1 MASERTQPPVVP
13 PAPDSQHVGQL
24 KRAISPTML
33 ILFVVGDI
41 LGAGIY
47 ARVGAVA
54 GEVGG
59 AIWTSFLVG
68 LAIAALTALSYGEL
82 ASKYPGA
89 GGAALFVHKAFG
101 RPVLTFVIAFA
112 VVASGIAS
120 AAAVARVFGGR
131 YLQEF
136 AAVPPLPVAILFI
149 LVVALINF
157 RGISESVTV
166 NMCLTLVEL
175 SGLLLIIAVGVA
187 ALAGGSGDPGRAF
200 TFKEGASLPLAILG
214 GAAIAFYACLGF
226 EDVANVAEEAQDPV
240 RMLPIALIGGLGIAG
255 VLYLVVSFTAA
266 MVVDP
271 AILAKSSGPLLEVVK
286 AGPVAI
292 PPRLFSAIALMAVA
306 NTALINMIMSS
317 RLLYGMA
324 QQGVMPRVLG
334 WTHRTRQTPWVAIVF
349 TTLLA
354 LALAITGDVGELAN
368 TTVLLLL
375 VAFTLVNISV
385 LVLRRERVPHRH
397 FAVPS
402 WVPAL
407 GAVTCLV
414 LMTQFK
420 ADIYVRGVILVGI
433 GLGLCGIN
441 FLLTRRFETGP
452 VLAGT
457 RREAAIAAGSISL
470 SGAATARRVPGARAV
485 AIDRSGDDLV
495 APVGTGGAHPAW
507 YTPVD
512 LHGVPEARP

>member
-1 MASERTQPPVVP
+1 MASDSVESRG
-13 PAPDSQHVGQL
+13 SQHVGEL
-24 KRAISPTML
+24 KRAIPPAML
-33 ILFVVGDI
+33 VLFVVGDI

-59 AIWTSFLVG
+59 AIWTSFLLG
-68 LAIAALTALSYGEL
+68 IGIAALTALSYGEL
-82 ASKYPGA
+82 SSKYPGA
-89 GGAALFVHKAFG
+89 GGAALFVHKAF
-101 RPVLTFVIAFA
+101 RSPVLTFIIAFA
-112 VVASGIAS
+112 VLASGIAS
-120 AAAVARVFGGR
+120 ASAVARVFGGR

-136 AAVPPLPVAILFI
+136 VAVPPLPVAILFI

-157 RGISESVTV
+157 RGISESIKV
-166 NMCLTLVEL
+166 NMVLTVVEL
-175 SGLLLIIAVGVA
+175 SGLLLIILVGVV
-187 ALAGGSGDPGRAF
+187 ALAGGTGDPGRAF
-200 TFKEGASLPLAILG
+200 TFTPGVNVPLAVLA

-240 RMLPIALIGGLGIAG
+240 RMLPVALIGGLGIAG
-255 VLYLVVSFTAA
+255 LIYIAVSFTAA

-271 AILAKSSGPLLEVVK
+271 VTLSKSSGPLLEVVK

-306 NTALINMIMSS
+306 NTALINMIMAS

-324 QQGVMPRVLG
+324 EQGVMPRVLG

-354 LALAITGDVGELAN
+354 LALVITGDVGELAN

-375 VAFTLVNISV
+375 VAFTLVNAAV
-385 LVLRRERVPHRH
+385 LILRRDRVGHRH

-407 GAVTCLV
+407 GAITCLA
-414 LMTQFK
+414 LITQFK
-420 ADIYVRGVILVGI
+420 ADIYARAGILVAL
-433 GLGLCGIN
+433 GLVLCGIN
-441 FLLTRRFETGP
+441 FLLTRRIQI
-452 VLAGT
+452 
-457 RREAAIAAGSISL
+457 RE
-470 SGAATARRVPGARAV
+470 VPRH
-485 AIDRSGDDLV
+485 L
-495 APVGTGGAHPAW
+495 
-507 YTPVD
+507 
-512 LHGVPEARP
+512 RP